1 MQMKIR
7 YLTGRGGRVDR
18 GLSAHLAQR
27 AVDYD
32 ALAVDDGLLTLSIDE
47 QLVRVK
53 TFIRGAEGGHLIATS
68 YGGYLTM
75 LSLID
80 AEWAPDRVL
89 LLSPVLGRSMLPERM
104 MSSRPPRERL
114 LRQALEEG
122 RVTRPQT
129 LQILTGAED
138 PICCPRLAQ
147 TVAAQLGAE
156 IDVLEGQNHHIDAQ
170 LVGQRLSIFLGG

>member
-1 MQMKIR
+1 M
-7 YLTGRGGRVDR
+7 TGRGGRVDR
-18 GLSAHLAQR
+18 GLSVHLAQC

-32 ALAVDDGLLTLSIDE
+32 ALAVDDELLALSIDD
-47 QLVRVK
+47 QLSQVR
-53 TFIRGAEGGHLIATS
+53 TFIKGAAGGHLIATS
-68 YGGYLTM
+68 YGGYLMM
-75 LSLID
+75 LYLID

-104 MSSRPPRERL
+104 MLSRPPRERL

-122 RVTRPQT
+122 RVIRPQT

-138 PICCPRLAQ
+138 PICCPLLAQ

-156 IDVLEGQNHHIDAQ
+156 IDVVEGENHHIDPV
-170 LVGQRLSIFLGG
+170 LVRQRLSIFLGS